1 MRNDLP
7 KDVTFHQRLNWREQ
21 TGHAI
26 PGGKASR
33 EQCKALFT
41 ASLPKMKNSIF
52 SDTDTYTYWPGEA
65 TRCDLRAPQQS
76 CGGAHVE
83 RNHLVSTNL
92 LAAWWATI
100 EGDSSDSGKLQTT
113 AAPAN
118 IQVQPH
124 DAKVII
130 CDGGSNMSESSN
142 PAILGFLTH
151 KNPEH

>member
-1 MRNDLP
+1 MRKDLP

-26 PGGKASR
+26 PGGKASQ
-33 EQCKALFT
+33 EQCKVLFT

-52 SDTDTYTYWPGEA
+52 PDTYTYWPGEA
-65 TRCDLRAPQQS
+65 TRCDLRTPQQS
-76 CGGAHVE
+76 CGEAHVE

-92 LAAWWATI
+92 PAVWWTTI
-100 EGDSSDSGKLQTT
+100 KGEPSDTGKLQTT
-113 AAPAN
+113 SAPAN

-124 DAKVII
+124 DTKVRI
-130 CDGGSNMSESSN
+130 CDCGSNMSESAN